1 MVTHCS
7 LQAKARVLFGEE
19 SRLPCFCLL
28 CILSS
33 LLRMV
38 FHLQP
43 VQATM
48 KDWLLCKL
56 GIAVNFLNLKVNK
69 LNILGYL
76 LVTTLQFKFHVNKT
90 KLKWVNCLLFVPLE
104 PSQCSVIEIKRL
116 HVQERG
122 HASTSCLSCLFSLVL
137 GLVSYLVIKALVALC
152 IMSLLINPSFSFWQ
166 KVPTE
171 HGGVVSI

>member
-1 MVTHCS
+1 MYIVIPSGLRLCWEVSFVQHFFSLSFLTAINLDFADFVVTHCS

-48 KDWLLCKL
+48 KDWLLCEL

-76 LVTTLQFKFHVNKT
+76 LVTTCFSASLHCNSSFMWI
-90 KLKWVNCLLFVPLE
+90 KLSWNEWIVCYLF
-104 PSQCSVIEIKRL
+104 R
-116 HVQERG
+116 
-122 HASTSCLSCLFSLVL
+122 
-137 GLVSYLVIKALVALC
+137 
-152 IMSLLINPSFSFWQ
+152 
-166 KVPTE
+166 
-171 HGGVVSI
+171 